1 MTLSERIATAV
12 AETFLPD
19 GCKACK
25 REGLPILL
33 LRKALV
39 PDPASAF
46 SEPLNG
52 VVPLRANVGLRTL
65 RQGYLYILLDK
76 KHWQAYEVTPEGHLR
91 RFNPYEPWEGEPVS
105 LPELCVHENH
115 DLPSSFLTLDTK
127 RYSTALVA
135 FADDPWTSS
144 VLDAYKEGRS
154 PIRRFQ
160 ILDLKAARENPASI
174 GLAITHKSPA
184 VGHKVFEYGGSN
196 SGGFESVHG
205 FHSRFSRLYPLTR
218 HLESV
223 EREHSLQNGV
233 LAFVLDDPV
242 GMAQEANTQRLLW
255 VERRQAWRQDSEVSY
270 PLLTSQC
277 LLAIRA
283 SHRPRADLKT
293 RDFEPMMV
301 DGGTVF
307 LDPEVERQLLIKQT
321 AESYDKR
328 LEERYDEKKRATF
341 QANYDCMDARF
352 QAEIDWYSA
361 NYAIACTYKE
371 FADIERFDYDP
382 AHKRSR
388 LDYTKTMTLCLAGG
402 ITEAPH
408 TVEQPLG
415 PSEQLWLKW
424 LQDPDS
430 PPYRALTLSDKNLLS
445 GLLPTFSASE
455 ETDWKDSVKLYTAV
469 AALVGSKEGAL
480 WLRDPLRS
488 SMAQLLGAL
497 NAAAARLDYRL
508 GFGVQSAIKHLNV
521 AGQSLHNSVHLIEL
535 KVRMTVGEYYAVQ
548 SKHLRQLQDAA
559 EDGMAK
565 APNPAPGTK
574 VRPIILGGVLSL
586 AVLDPKLASKLIDI
600 SLWVS
605 GSAEELQSSLRAGP
619 SLLAGY
625 TKTGLSS
632 IVVMGGIL
640 DANGRAL
647 LNGMRVN
654 ATQVAG
660 MLHNSLVGLRGA
672 ASSSSVLINIGT
684 LYLLNDMLNKN
695 MVAAEKAIGPK
706 ATEAM
711 LALHGV
717 HLGLLGGSIEMLGKM
732 FDEGGKRLASS
743 ERLGTKGVARAISL
757 SEAGARWLTRGA
769 IVSAAVGIF
778 DGAQAILAARR
789 AQAAGDDGA
798 VAHYKFS
805 AFLAYVGSGVGMYAA
820 YIRAAFFGPLGWAVL
835 LGLTAYVMLK
845 SAESK
850 ESDSFERWARRCY
863 FGNANEVPPIHW
875 NNPAYADAAIAE
887 LNAAT
892 LGINVELGVHQVI
905 IYEGPTPNLS
915 VPIYKTTAKFRVEI
929 PGFDPQRSAYFWKL
943 VVHRPKDMRGG
954 RIGVGEVVASADFYA
969 TPLSKEAFE
978 VGMNH
983 AIKEPPKR
991 SITDI
996 DMGTMITERLETV
1009 DGRTV
1014 NVASTTGNAV
1024 ISSASPS
1031 GNAEAMTLSLTY
1043 WPDRD
1048 SEQGFATTIKM
1059 ERTG

>member
-1 MTLSERIATAV
+1 MTHSERIATAV
-12 AETFLPD
+12 AETFLPN

-33 LRKALV
+33 LRKAMV

-46 SEPLNG
+46 NEPLNG

-65 RQGYLYILLDK
+65 RQGYLYVLLDR

-105 LPELCVHENH
+105 LPQLCVHENH

-144 VLDAYKEGRS
+144 VLDAYKGGRS

-160 ILDLKAARENPASI
+160 ILDLKAARDNPASI
-174 GLAITHKSPA
+174 GLALTHKSPA

-242 GMAQEANTQRLLW
+242 GMVQEANTQRLLW
-255 VERRQAWRQDSEVSY
+255 VERRQAWRQDPEVSY

-283 SHRPRADLKT
+283 SHRPRADQKT
-293 RDFEPMMV
+293 QDFEPMMV

-321 AESYDKR
+321 AEGYDKR
-328 LEERYDEKKRATF
+328 LEERYDEKKRARF
-341 QANYDCMDARF
+341 QANYDRIEARY
-352 QAEIDWYSA
+352 QAEIDWYST
-361 NYAIACTYKE
+361 NYAIACNYKE
-371 FADIERFDYDP
+371 FGDLERFDYDP
-382 AHKRSR
+382 DNERSR
-388 LDYTKTMTLCLAGG
+388 LDYTNTMTLCLSGG

-408 TVEQPLG
+408 AAEEPLG

-424 LQDPDS
+424 LQDPAS
-430 PPYRALTLSDKNLLS
+430 PAYRALMLSDRNLLS
-445 GLLPTFSASE
+445 GLLPSFSSSAD
-455 ETDWKDSVKLYTAV
+455 TDWKDSVKLYAAV
-469 AALVGSKEGAL
+469 AALVGSKEGGL

-488 SMAQLLGAL
+488 AMAQLLGAV

-508 GFGVQSAIKHLNV
+508 GVGVQSAIKHLNV
-521 AGQSLHNSVHLIEL
+521 AGQSLHNGVHLIEL

-559 EDGMAK
+559 SEAMAGRPSL
-565 APNPAPGTK
+565 APSTK

-586 AVLDPKLASKLIDI
+586 AVLDPKLASKLIDV

-605 GSAEELQSSLRAGP
+605 GSAEELRNSLKAGP
-619 SLLAGY
+619 SLVAGY

-632 IVVMGGIL
+632 ILVVGGIL
-640 DANGRAL
+640 DAHGREL
-647 LNGMRVN
+647 LTGMRVN

-660 MLHNSLVGLRGA
+660 LLHNSLAGLRGA
-672 ASSSSVLINIGT
+672 ASSSAVLLGIGS
-684 LYLLNDMLNKN
+684 LYLLDDTLKKN

-706 ATEAM
+706 ATEAK

-717 HLGLLGGSIEMLGKM
+717 QLGLLGGSIEIAGKM
-732 FDEGGKRLASS
+732 FDEGGRRLASS
-743 ERLGTKGVARAISL
+743 ERLGTKGAAKALSI

-769 IVSAAVGIF
+769 MVSAAVGIL
-778 DGAQAILAARR
+778 DGTQAALAARR
-789 AQAAGDDGA
+789 AAAAGDDGA
-798 VAHYKFS
+798 ATYYSAS
-805 AFLAYVGSGVGMYAA
+805 AFSAYVGSGVGMYAA
-820 YIRAAFFGPLGWAVL
+820 YMRAAFFGPLGWAVL
-835 LGLTAYVMLK
+835 LGLAAYVLLK

-850 ESDSFERWARRCY
+850 ESNPLERWARRCY
-863 FGNANEVPPIHW
+863 FGNANEVPPVHW
-875 NNPAYADAAIAE
+875 NTPAYADAAMTE

-892 LGINVELGVHQVI
+892 LGINVDLGIHQAI
-905 IYEGPTPNLS
+905 IYEGPTQSLS
-915 VPIYKTTAKFRVEI
+915 IPLYKTTVKFRVEI
-929 PGFDPQRSAYFWKL
+929 PGFDPQQSAYFWKL
-943 VVHRPKDMRGG
+943 LVHRPKDLRGDQ
-954 RIGVGEVVASADFYA
+954 IGTGEIVACGNFYA
-969 TPLSKEAFE
+969 SGLSEEAFE
-978 VGMNH
+978 ESMDHNME
-983 AIKEPPKR
+983 KPPRR
-991 SITDI
+991 STTDI
-996 DMGTMITERLETV
+996 DIGNMLTEQSATE
-1009 DGRTV
+1009 DGRTF
-1014 NVASTTGNAV
+1014 NVASMTGNAIV
-1024 ISSASPS
+1024 SSLLPS
-1031 GNAEAMTLSLTY
+1031 ENAEIVTLSLTY

-1048 SEQGFATTIKM
+1048 NEHGFATTIKT
-1059 ERTG
+1059 ELT